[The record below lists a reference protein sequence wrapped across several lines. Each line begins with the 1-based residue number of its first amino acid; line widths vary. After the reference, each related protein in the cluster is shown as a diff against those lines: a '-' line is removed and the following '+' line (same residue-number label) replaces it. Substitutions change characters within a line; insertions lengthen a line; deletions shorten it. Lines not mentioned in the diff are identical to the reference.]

1 MDNINNSLQV
11 INRLVDMA
19 DFTCVNF
26 DLSGTNLTLNTSED
40 ENEGGDALGVCGIAC
55 KAAVMASVE
64 SAVNGNTVKLIFPAL
79 LEFNLKTNEAVFT
92 GGTFDIKT
100 MGVAYRQQI
109 SDERKG
115 RIVLVTDDVHVDKL
129 TLLAQALDVKPDVGI
144 SMPKELERLLVQ
156 GLDSCLQDDILNK
169 QDILSVGEDTFVSKA
184 TEKLINQ
191 ATNKTLAA
199 FTELMGKY

>member
-40 ENEGGDALGVCGIAC
+40 ENEGGDALGVCGITC

-79 LEFNLKTNEAVFT
+79 LEFNLKVNEAVLT
-92 GGTFDIKT
+92 GGAFDIKT

-129 TLLAQALDVKPDVGI
+129 TLLAQALDIKPDVGI

>member
-26 DLSGTNLTLNTSED
+26 DLSGTNLTLNTSEY
-40 ENEGGDALGVCGIAC
+40 ENEGGDALGVSGIAC

-64 SAVNGNTVKLIFPAL
+64 SAVNGNTVKLIFPTS
-79 LEFNLKTNEAVFT
+79 LEFNLKANEAVLT
-92 GGTFDIKT
+92 GGTFDIET

-129 TLLAQALDVKPDVGI
+129 TLLAQALNVKPDVGI